1 MKRAPGPAVLKG
13 MRCGIEKES
22 LRVRPDGRLA
32 LTPHPVALGS
42 TLTHSHITTDFSES
56 QLELITGV
64 HAGVEACLAELTH
77 IHQVVYGAIG
87 EELLWGASMPCG
99 LPADDAIPIGRYGRS
114 NIGRAKSVYRMG
126 LAWRYGR
133 RMQAISG
140 IHYNWSLPGLGNAE
154 YFALIRNFRRH
165 GWLLFY
171 LFGAS
176 PAVCPSFVAG
186 REHGLR
192 ELRPGTFHLPHATTL
207 RMGRLGYQSE
217 AQDSIAASFNDLE
230 SYGAALEEAM
240 TRIWPEYEKIGVQG
254 PDGPAARGGIEN
266 YRQLSTS
273 LLQIENEFY
282 GKIRPKRRIRSG
294 ERPLHALRER
304 GVEYVEVRLMDLDPF
319 SPIGITPPVCRFL
332 DVFLLHCL
340 LAESPPDTPDE
351 IGAVGRNQEKVAARG
366 REPGLRLERG
376 SQQVALEEWGGQL
389 IAECAQLA
397 AQLDA
402 ALGGGAY
409 RDAQAAAAAKL
420 ADPALTPSARVL
432 ATMAERHA
440 NSYTGFA
447 LERSRRHRE
456 ALAALPLPAAAA
468 QRFAAMA
475 KESLALQQRIEA
487 RDKLPFEAWRRQY
500 LSVDKLWPRAAPR
513 RGKLAS

>member
-1 MKRAPGPAVLKG
+1 

-32 LTPHPVALGS
+32 VTPHPATLGS
-42 TLTHSHITTDFSES
+42 ALTHPHITTDFSES
-56 QLELITGV
+56 QLELITAPQVG
-64 HAGVEACLAELTH
+64 AEACLAELTQ

-87 EELLWGASMPCG
+87 EQLLWGSSMPCG
-99 LPADDAIPIGRYGRS
+99 LPADDAIPIGQYGRS
-114 NIGRAKSVYRMG
+114 NIGRAKTVYRTG
-126 LAWRYGR
+126 LANRYGR

-140 IHYNWSLPGLGNAE
+140 IHYNWSLPGLGTAE

-192 ELRPGTFHLPHATTL
+192 ELRPGTLYLPHATTL

-230 SYGAALEEAM
+230 SYGAALEDAL
-240 TRIWPEYEKIGVQG
+240 TRVWPAYEKIGVQG
-254 PDGPAARGGIEN
+254 KDGD
-266 YRQLSTS
+266 YLQLSTA

-319 SPIGITPPVCRFL
+319 STIGITPPVCRFL

-366 REPGLRLERG
+366 REPGLRLARG
-376 SQQVALEEWGGQL
+376 SQQVAREEWGGQL
-389 IAECAQLA
+389 LAECAPLA

-402 ALGGGAY
+402 ALGGSGY
-409 RDAQAAAAAKL
+409 REAHAAAAAML

-432 ATMAERHA
+432 AAMAGRHA

-447 LERSRRHRE
+447 LAQSRAHRE
-456 ALAALPLPAAAA
+456 ALTSLPLPAAVA

-475 KESLALQQRIEA
+475 RESLALQQRIESQ
-487 RDKLPFEAWRRQY
+487 DKLPFEEWRRQY
-500 LSVDKLWPRAAPR
+500 LSVDKLWPRR
-513 RGKLAS
+513 RAVRG